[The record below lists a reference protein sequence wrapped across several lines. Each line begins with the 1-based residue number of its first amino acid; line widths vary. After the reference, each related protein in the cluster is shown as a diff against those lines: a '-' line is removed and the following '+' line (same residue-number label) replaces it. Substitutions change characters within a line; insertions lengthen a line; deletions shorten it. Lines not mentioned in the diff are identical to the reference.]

1 MKILVNVGHPKH
13 VYMFKNLIYKMI
25 EKGHEVKIAAVER
38 EGITEYLLRRFN
50 LPYELIG
57 KTQSGIFRKAM
68 CLPKWDYA
76 VLKIAM
82 KFKPDIYIGQA
93 SPSFAHTSALLR
105 KPFILFEDTES
116 ATVLQK
122 LCLPFTDVVVTPSC
136 YKGDFGRKHVRF
148 NGYYELAYLHPDYFT
163 PDPAVLDEVG
173 LSKDD
178 RFIIMRFASWD
189 AIHDIGQHGF
199 NFKSEQEL
207 SSFISKLENYG
218 SVFMQSE
225 IKLSSKFKKY
235 MLPHLDD
242 LHSLLYYATLYIGE
256 GHTMA
261 TESAVLGTPSILVSS
276 WGVFAGNFID
286 LHKYGLV
293 YSFTDVNHALDKA
306 TALLE
311 NENLKT
317 EWQEKRKRLLEEK
330 IDVTKFMI
338 DFIENYPE
346 SFCEYKKEALNNRK
360 QAKRM
365 INENN

>member
-178 RFIIMRFASWD
+178 RFIIMRFASFD
-189 AIHDIGQHGF
+189 AIHDIGIRGF
-199 NFKSEQEL
+199 GSNTEAVA
-207 SSFISKLENYG
+207 FIKKLEEYG
-218 SVFMQSE
+218 KVFLTSE
-225 IKLSSKFKKY
+225 KKLEEELERYKLTISPEKI
-235 MLPHLDD
+235 HD
-242 LHSLLYYATLYIGE
+242 LLSFATMYIGE
-256 GHTMA
+256 GATMA
-261 TESAVLGTPSILVSS
+261 TEAGVLGVPSIFVYSYARKL
-276 WGVFAGNFID
+276 GNFD
-286 LHKYGLV
+286 ELQRYGLV
-293 YSFTDVNHALDKA
+293 YSFLNKEEAVAKA
-306 TALLE
+306 FELLE
-311 NENLKT
+311 RNDLQK
-317 EWQEKRKRLLEEK
+317 EWQMKRKILLSEK
-330 IDVTKFMI
+330 IDVTKFMTW
-338 DFIENYPE
+338 FIESYPE
-346 SFCEYKKEALNNRK
+346 SFKVMKENPQYQERF
-360 QAKRM
+360 R
-365 INENN
+365 

>member
-148 NGYYELAYLHPDYFT
+148 NGYYELAYLHPDYFK

-207 SSFISKLENYG
+207 SSFISRLENYG
-218 SVFMQSE
+218 AVFMNSE
-225 IKLSSKFKKY
+225 IKLSSKYQKY
-235 MLPHLDD
+235 MLPTLDD
-242 LHSLLYYATLYIGE
+242 FQSLLYYASLYIGE
-256 GHTMA
+256 GA
-261 TESAVLGTPSILVSS
+261 TAACEAGVLGTPWIFVSTTS
-276 WGVFAGNFID
+276 RGYLDDQQNN
-286 LHKYGLV
+286 YGLGYV
-293 YSFTDVNHALDKA
+293 ISDPKLAMEKA
-306 TALLE
+306 FEILERNDLKMKWQKKREKLLS
-311 NENLKT
+311 
-317 EWQEKRKRLLEEK
+317 EK
-330 IDVTKFMI
+330 IDVTKFMTW
-338 DFIENYPE
+338 FIESYPE
-346 SFCEYKKEALNNRK
+346 SFKSDERESPISGAV
-360 QAKRM
+360 
-365 INENN
+365 

>member
-1 MKILVNVGHPKH
+1 MKVLFKVGHPSH
-13 VYMFKNLIYKMI
+13 VHFFKNVIWNL
-25 EKGHEVKIAAVER
+25 ESKGHETKITATDKENVLQLLNAYGFKYEIVGRER
-38 EGITEYLLRRFN
+38 LGLARK
-50 LPYELIG
+50 LINMF
-57 KTQSGIFRKAM
+57 KV
-68 CLPKWDYA
+68 DYKMYKVA
-76 VLKIAM
+76 KD
-82 KFKPDIYIGQA
+82 FKPDILVGESSMNTAQV
-93 SPSFAHTSALLR
+93 SKLVKKPSIIFD
-105 KPFILFEDTES
+105 DTEH
-116 ATVLQK
+116 AIEHYL
-122 LCLPFTDVVVTPSC
+122 LFAPFADVICTPSC
-136 YKGDFGRKHVRF
+136 YKRKVNPKKHVKY
-148 NGYYELAYLHPDYFT
+148 NGYKELAYLHPHQFK
-163 PDPAVLDEVG
+163 PDTAVLDKLN

-178 RFIIMRFASWD
+178 KFIIVRFASWNS
-189 AIHDIGQHGF
+189 AHDIADWGF
-199 NFKSEQEL
+199 KFKNEQEIL
-207 SSFISKLENYG
+207 DFLSKLENYG
-218 SVFMQSE
+218 TVLMSSE

-360 QAKRM
+360 QTKRM
-365 INENN
+365 INESN